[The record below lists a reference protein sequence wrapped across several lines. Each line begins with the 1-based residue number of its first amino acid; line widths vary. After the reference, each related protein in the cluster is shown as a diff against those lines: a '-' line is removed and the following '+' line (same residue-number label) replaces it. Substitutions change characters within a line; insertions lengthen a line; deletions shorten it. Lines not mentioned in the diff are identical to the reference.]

1 MRLKKKKRII
11 WFKAIISA
19 LGFSAIFSLIWSA
32 FWWSD
37 YHNTLIIKN
46 VVFSNTVI
54 LDKQNYRNT
63 FGDLI
68 GASIDEINLTR
79 VTELVESHPY
89 VLAARVSH
97 RYPGTIM
104 IEIMERTPIA
114 ILNTQPM
121 VMLDEEG
128 YILPDMEN
136 MGDFLVPSLS
146 NFNPAPELYPA
157 GEKVLSIK
165 VKESIEWL
173 SHLRREYSFLYD
185 NLSEIRLVSD
195 NDIELIL
202 AEEPTKILLGNE
214 DLWTKIEI
222 LKQFRLD
229 LKPNKELTDFS
240 YLDMRYINQIIA
252 KDRRS

>member
-11 WFKAIISA
+11 WFKAIISV

-37 YHNTLIIKN
+37 YHNTLAIKN

-157 GEKVLSIK
+157 GEKVLSVK

-222 LKQFRLD
+222 LKQFRFD